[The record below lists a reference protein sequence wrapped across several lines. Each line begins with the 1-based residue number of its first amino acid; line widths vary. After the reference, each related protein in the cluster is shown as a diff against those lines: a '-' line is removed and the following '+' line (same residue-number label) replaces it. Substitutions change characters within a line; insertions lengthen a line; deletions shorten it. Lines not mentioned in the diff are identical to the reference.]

1 MTERLLAG
9 HVSDPTALLTERH
22 NRRWARI
29 DSRVA
34 PLPTLAD
41 DTGLVISHGKDATA
55 AGRIAEYRFGENTYE
70 ALWGPLLRH
79 VLQVRVT
86 GQDPAA
92 ALDEVLAGLL
102 GAPATPGDGP
112 GAEPGTDQAA
122 VLTWP
127 SLDTICAA
135 PLVRHGFAPL
145 TSLVHRWLEGLPE
158 AVSEASVRFALP
170 SDLEWLTGQ
179 AEQLHLFE
187 SRLGV
192 LPRRP
197 ALRALLAEELA
208 SALTDEHSFV
218 LVSVA
223 DGVPVGFLHGQF
235 PHGAWIERQVTTE
248 PTGYLSRLFVVPE
261 ARGRSVGRALIA
273 AAHEALR
280 ARGARSVLLHHSLHN
295 PLAAPLWARVG
306 YRPVLTTWT
315 RRPGAAAE
323 RGPGTH
329 TGEDGKE

>member
-1 MTERLLAG
+1 MNERLLAG
-9 HVSDPTALLTERH
+9 PVSDPTGLLTERH

-34 PLPTLAD
+34 PLPPPAD
-41 DTGLVISHGKDATA
+41 DRELVIARGKDAMA

-92 ALDEVLAGLL
+92 ALDEVLTGLLGRL

-112 GAEPGTDQAA
+112 GTQPGSDQAA

-127 SLDTICAA
+127 SLDTACAA

-145 TSLVHRWLEGLPE
+145 TSLVHRPLEGRPA
-158 AVSEASVRFALP
+158 AVSDASVRVALP
-170 SDLEWLTGQ
+170 GDLEWLNGQ
-179 AEQLHLFE
+179 AEALHLFE
-187 SRLGV
+187 RSLGV

-208 SALTDEHSFV
+208 SALTGEHSFV

-223 DGVPVGFLHGQF
+223 DGVPVGFLQGQF
-235 PHGAWIERQVTTE
+235 PHGAWIERQVTTG

-323 RGPGTH
+323 R
-329 TGEDGKE
+329 